1 MDTDNELALVIA
13 ASKSRA
19 PVIPIA
25 PRPTV
30 PPVSASNCTSEVP
43 ASNVRLFVSEVSEST
58 VPLNVICELVVVNV
72 VAVPIVMVSDVASPY
87 VCVEEVVMVSV

>member
-1 MDTDNELALVIA
+1 MVTLAPRLLTSETDNEVAFVISALR
-13 ASKSRA
+13 SRS

-58 VPLNVICELVVVNV
+58 VPLNVI
-72 VAVPIVMVSDVASPY
+72 
-87 VCVEEVVMVSV
+87 